1 MNEIDAYKLG
11 CISEEIYKKIDFLG
25 KILNDEGGESSEM
38 AGQQINKLL
47 NEQNVLETDYLS
59 LIQTR
64 KQLKGFSNKEKL
76 METQNEIK
84 DRAKRIKESTKK
96 ICRLFQDNKNVS
108 DKEKIKKDMNFIKN
122 LFATLKSNL

>member
-1 MNEIDAYKLG
+1 LG

-59 LIQTR
+59 LIQKR

-76 METQNEIK
+76 SET
-84 DRAKRIKESTKK
+84 
-96 ICRLFQDNKNVS
+96 
-108 DKEKIKKDMNFIKN
+108 
-122 LFATLKSNL
+122 